1 MAADV
6 PQRGETRADERQVA
20 DVKACDPGAPM
31 LAPSLVTVP
40 KASREVTG
48 ARQPIPGE
56 IAYKR

>member
-1 MAADV
+1 
-6 PQRGETRADERQVA
+6 
-20 DVKACDPGAPM
+20 M

-56 IAYKR
+56 SAYNPFKPSRREGRILG